1 MKAYAL
7 IAAFLCITAMAAE
20 STIQLPKPQ
29 IPGKSNLQELLQNR
43 QSTRVFDDEPLS
55 EQQLANLL
63 WSAYGVNRD
72 DGKLTVPAA
81 LNRHAFTLYL
91 LTAQGVMQYDNKNGT
106 LTEVLDKDIRA
117 MAEGRKT
124 LGPAAGAT
132 VLLVADTTTFNDI
145 PGNGDFMLGVEAGA
159 ICQNIYLYAASE
171 GLNALCA
178 GSLDAAGIAEALSL
192 PATRRP
198 FLTMILGKK
207 PVR

>member
-124 LGPAAGAT
+124 LGPEMAPAST
-132 VLLVADTTTFNDI
+132 PSMKSPF
-145 PGNGDFMLGVEAGA
+145 PGM
-159 ICQNIYLYAASE
+159 
-171 GLNALCA
+171 
-178 GSLDAAGIAEALSL
+178 SLKMVVS
-192 PATRRP
+192 ATRRTVAP
-198 FLTMILGKK
+198 AAGPRVLRPSAIARMS
-207 PVR
+207 VR